1 MCDEDGDDLLTA
13 EEIAHESDLWLKSD
27 VTEHGNIYRRMDE
40 L

>member
-13 EEIAHESDLWLKSD
+13 DEIAHETELWLTSD